1 MADEQQYGGF
11 WARAVALVVDNAVV
25 FVVLLVV
32 AFAMGM
38 VAGILGMEGMAE
50 IIGWVAMTVVPFLYW
65 PLLESSG
72 WQATVGKR
80 LMGLQVT
87 DLEGNRL
94 SFVHALLRAFA
105 KIVSGIPFGIGFLI
119 AAFTARKQALHDII
133 VKTLVVRSGPSQLWK
148 ILLALIVGVAVMVA
162 SAAGL
167 FYYVLMPM
175 FKGGIEGAMKD
186 SMKGAPQMKTIPS
199 PAPAGKAPPAPQ
211 PKPAA
216 PQPQPKAEA
225 PAPAAA
231 KPEAAPAPAPALAAP
246 VKPEPAPVVAAPS
259 KPAAAPARPEPR
271 PRAESRPAPVAAPAP
286 PRPLDQ
292 ADSGCV
298 YKPVMTDAEIARC
311 R

>member
-1 MADEQQYGGF
+1 MAQDQEYGGF
-11 WARAVALVVDNAVV
+11 WARVVALIIDNAVV
-25 FVVLLVV
+25 FVILLAA
-32 AFAMGM
+32 AFGMGM
-38 VAGILGMEGMAE
+38 VAGILGMPGMAE
-50 IIGWVAMTVVPFLYW
+50 IIGWVALTVVPFLYW
-65 PLLESSG
+65 PVLESSS

-105 KIVSGIPFGIGFLI
+105 KIVSSIPLGIGFLI

-133 VKTLVVRSGPSQLWK
+133 VKTLVVRTAPSQLWK
-148 ILLALIVGVAVMVA
+148 ILLALIVGIAIMVA
-162 SAAGL
+162 SAVAL

-175 FKGGIEGAMKD
+175 FKGGMEYAMKD
-186 SMKGAPQMKTIPS
+186 GMKGAPQVKTIPG
-199 PAPAGKAPPAPQ
+199 PAGKAPPAPQ

-216 PQPQPKAEA
+216 PQPKTEA

-231 KPEAAPAPAPALAAP
+231 KPEAAPAPAPAVAAP
-246 VKPEPAPVVAAPS
+246 APAPVVAAS
-259 KPAAAPARPEPR
+259 VKPAAAAAKRETKPRTEARPREELK
-271 PRAESRPAPVAAPAP
+271 APAAP
-286 PRPLDQ
+286 PRPLGQ
-292 ADSGCV
+292 SDSGCV